1 MSRTAVV
8 AIDQGTTSTRVAV
21 VGADGHVVASA
32 QREHVQH
39 FPHAGWVE
47 HDPTELW
54 EAVRELTALALA
66 RAHRGPR
73 DIAAVGITNQRETTV
88 AWDAATGRPVHRAIV
103 WQDTRTADAVAR
115 LRADGHEDA
124 ARARTGL
131 PLASY
136 FSASK
141 IRWILDEVPEARALS
156 AAGRLRV
163 GTVDSWLVW
172 NLTGGVHGGVHVTDV
187 TNASRTLLMD
197 LETGRWSAPMLEL
210 FGLDPEEW
218 EAMAP
223 RIVPSVGVLGEV
235 TGHETLAGVPVAGV
249 LGDQQAACFGQA
261 LFRPGD
267 TKNTYGTGCFLLQ
280 HTGTQRP
287 TSAHGLVSTVA
298 YQRAGEPMRY
308 ALEGSVAVAGA
319 LVQWL
324 RDGLGIISTSE
335 EVEAAAATVPDNGGV
350 VIVPAFAGLF
360 APHWRADAR
369 GLIAGLT
376 GFAHRGH
383 LARAAVEATAYQ
395 SRDLLEALT
404 ADTGTRIRELR
415 VDGGMTVNAGLLQFQ
430 ADILDLPVV
439 RPAVA
444 ETTVMGAAWAAG
456 LAVGVWPDEAA
467 LCSLWREDRRWE
479 PAMAASERERLLERW
494 HRAVEASL
502 GWA

>member
-103 WQDTRTADAVAR
+103 WQDMRTADAVAR

-131 PLASY
+131 PLAFY

-210 FGLDPEEW
+210 FGVDPEEW

-324 RDGLGIISTSE
+324 RDGLG
-335 EVEAAAATVPDNGGV
+335 
-350 VIVPAFAGLF
+350 
-360 APHWRADAR
+360 
-369 GLIAGLT
+369 LIAGLT

-415 VDGGMTVNAGLLQFQ
+415 VDGGMTVNAGLLPFQ

>member
-1 MSRTAVV
+1 MRSASTSSTSRTR
-8 AIDQGTTSTRVAV
+8 GGSSTIRR
-21 VGADGHVVASA
+21 SC
-32 QREHVQH
+32 
-39 FPHAGWVE
+39 
-47 HDPTELW
+47 
-54 EAVRELTALALA
+54 
-66 RAHRGPR
+66 
-73 DIAAVGITNQRETTV
+73 
-88 AWDAATGRPVHRAIV
+88 GRPSGSSPRSPWRA
-103 WQDTRTADAVAR
+103 RT
-115 LRADGHEDA
+115 A

-131 PLASY
+131 PLAFY

-261 LFRPGD
+261 LFGPGD

-350 VIVPAFAGLF
+350 VIVPAFAGL
-360 APHWRADAR
+360 
-369 GLIAGLT
+369 
-376 GFAHRGH
+376 
-383 LARAAVEATAYQ
+383 
-395 SRDLLEALT
+395 
-404 ADTGTRIRELR
+404 
-415 VDGGMTVNAGLLQFQ
+415 LQFQ

-479 PAMAASERERLLERW
+479 PAMAASVRERLLDRW
-494 HRAVEASL
+494 RRAVEASL

>member
-1 MSRTAVV
+1 MSRSVVV

-21 VGADGHVVASA
+21 VDAGGTVLAGA

-39 FPHAGWVE
+39 FPAPGWVE
-47 HDPTELW
+47 HDPVEVW

-66 RAHRGPR
+66 RAHLRAE
-73 DIAAVGITNQRETTV
+73 DVAAVGITNQRETTV
-88 AWDAATGRPVHRAIV
+88 AWDAATGRPVHRALV
-103 WQDTRTADAVAR
+103 WQDTRTADALDR
-115 LRADGHEDA
+115 LRAQGVEET
-124 ARARTGL
+124 ARELTGL
-131 PLASY
+131 PLAAY

-141 IRWILDEVPEARALS
+141 VRWLLDEVPQARELS
-156 AAGRLRV
+156 AAARLRV
-163 GTVDSWLVW
+163 GTMDSWLVW
-172 NLTGGVHGGVHVTDV
+172 NLTGGPRGGVHATDV

-197 LETGRWSAPMLEL
+197 LETGRWSPRMLEA
-210 FGLDPEEW
+210 FGLDEQEW
-218 EAMAP
+218 AAMAP

-235 TGHETLAGVPVAGV
+235 AGHEALAGAPVAGV

-280 HTGTQRP
+280 NTGTRRP
-287 TSAHGLVSTVA
+287 ASAHGLVSTIA
-298 YQRAGEPMRY
+298 YQREAGPLHY

-324 RDGLGIISTSE
+324 RDGLGIIATSA
-335 EVEAAAATVPDNGGV
+335 EVQEAAASVPDNGGV

-360 APHWRADAR
+360 APHWRPDAR
-369 GLIAGLT
+369 GVIAGLT

-415 VDGGMTVNAGLLQFQ
+415 VDGGMTVNEDLLQFQ

-439 RPAVA
+439 RPVVT

-456 LAVGVWPDEAA
+456 LAVGVWPDEDA
-467 LCSLWREDRRWE
+467 LSALWREERRWE
-479 PAMAASERERLLERW
+479 PSMAATQRERLLERW

>member
-54 EAVRELTALALA
+54 EAVRELTVLALA

-73 DIAAVGITNQRETTV
+73 PHRPGPGLLLLRVQDPLDPGRGPGGPRAVGRG
-88 AWDAATGRPVHRAIV
+88 A
-103 WQDTRTADAVAR
+103 
-115 LRADGHEDA
+115 
-124 ARARTGL
+124 
-131 PLASY
+131 
-136 FSASK
+136 
-141 IRWILDEVPEARALS
+141 
-156 AAGRLRV
+156 AAGRDR
-163 GTVDSWLVW
+163 GLVW

-350 VIVPAFAGLF
+350 VIVPAFAVLF

-415 VDGGMTVNAGLLQFQ
+415 VDGGMTANAGLLQFQ
-430 ADILDLPVV
+430 ADILDLPVA

-479 PAMAASERERLLERW
+479 PAMAASVRERLLDRW
-494 HRAVEASL
+494 RRAVEASL

>member
-1 MSRTAVV
+1 MRSASTSSTSRTR
-8 AIDQGTTSTRVAV
+8 GGSSTIRR
-21 VGADGHVVASA
+21 SC
-32 QREHVQH
+32 
-39 FPHAGWVE
+39 
-47 HDPTELW
+47 
-54 EAVRELTALALA
+54 
-66 RAHRGPR
+66 
-73 DIAAVGITNQRETTV
+73 
-88 AWDAATGRPVHRAIV
+88 GRPSGSSPRSPWRA
-103 WQDTRTADAVAR
+103 RT
-115 LRADGHEDA
+115 G

-131 PLASY
+131 PLASH

-324 RDGLGIISTSE
+324 RDGLG
-335 EVEAAAATVPDNGGV
+335 
-350 VIVPAFAGLF
+350 
-360 APHWRADAR
+360 
-369 GLIAGLT
+369 LIAGLT

-415 VDGGMTVNAGLLQFQ
+415 VDGGMTANAGLLQFQ
-430 ADILDLPVV
+430 ADILDLPVA

-467 LCSLWREDRRWE
+467 LCSLWREDRR
-479 PAMAASERERLLERW
+479 
-494 HRAVEASL
+494 
-502 GWA
+502 